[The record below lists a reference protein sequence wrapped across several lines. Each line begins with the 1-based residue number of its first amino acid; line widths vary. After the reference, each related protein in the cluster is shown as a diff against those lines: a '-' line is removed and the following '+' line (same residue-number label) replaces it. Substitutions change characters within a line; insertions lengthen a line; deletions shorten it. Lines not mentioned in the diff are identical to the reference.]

1 MKKYIK
7 QNLSK
12 RQYELLRMLA
22 YEWKRWKC
30 RIGAPR
36 QYQPDVK
43 KLHLGCGDRHLTGWL
58 NVDLWN
64 SDLNLDIATGKL
76 PFPKEHFEHVVSQHV
91 IEHLTIEDEL
101 IPLLSSVYECMC
113 TGGNLWLS
121 TPDMEKAA
129 RSYIQYNNSDMVSDR
144 QKRLPNWNLGEMP
157 SQHFLNDLFHQQL
170 EHRNLFD
177 LTLLTYVLNKAGFM
191 NVERVTE
198 QDLLLAYPDFPPR
211 NDDYQSIYVKAT
223 K

>member
-1 MKKYIK
+1 
-7 QNLSK
+7 
-12 RQYELLRMLA
+12 
-22 YEWKRWKC
+22 
-30 RIGAPR
+30 
-36 QYQPDVK
+36 
-43 KLHLGCGDRHLTGWL
+43 
-58 NVDLWN
+58 
-64 SDLNLDIATGKL
+64 
-76 PFPKEHFEHVVSQHV
+76 
-91 IEHLTIEDEL
+91 
-101 IPLLSSVYECMC
+101 
-113 TGGNLWLS
+113 
-121 TPDMEKAA
+121 MEKAA